1 MLAITETLYS
11 SQGLQGSPKKMTGH
25 HDDST
30 WIMVM
35 LIIWQDFTNAGLPI
49 RTWYGQEGH

>member
-1 MLAITETLYS
+1 MLAITETLSS

-30 WIMVM
+30 WIKVM